1 MVHLEGA
8 PVSENDDLVEAAIAR
23 IAPYEPGKPIEE
35 LQRELGDA
43 WGEGGAIKLASN
55 ENPYGPSPRGIDAA
69 RAALAEAHRY
79 PDGGAYALRQKL
91 ATRLGVDARQILIGA
106 GSNEIIDL
114 LVQTFCSAD
123 DEVVAPQYSFV
134 AYKLAAQ
141 KNRRVFRESPCTAD
155 LQYDVDA
162 LLDTVTDE
170 TKIVFFANP
179 NNPTGAYLPRDRF
192 EELVEKLPERV
203 LLAVDEAYFEYAF
216 APDYPNALQYLT
228 KRGRILAL
236 RTFSKIY
243 GLAGLRIG
251 YAVASSELLDYV
263 HRIRLPFNVSAP
275 AQAAALAALDDG
287 PHVARARAGNDAELP
302 RLATALG
309 RLGLQALPSQCNF
322 ILVGI
327 GARDGRTVY
336 DRLLRKG
343 VIVRPMN
350 AYGLPH
356 HLRVTVG
363 TAEENARLVA
373 ALSELL

>member
-1 MVHLEGA
+1 
-8 PVSENDDLVEAAIAR
+8 VSENDDLVEAAIAR

-55 ENPYGPSPRGIDAA
+55 ENPYGPSPRGVEAA

-91 ATRLGVDARQILIGA
+91 AVRLGVDARQILVGA

-114 LVQTFCSAD
+114 LVQTFCAVD

-141 KNRRVFRESPCTAD
+141 KNRRVFREAACTAD

-162 LLDTVTDE
+162 LLETISPE
-170 TKIVFFANP
+170 TKLVFFANP
-179 NNPTGAYLPRDRF
+179 NNPTGAYLPQAKF
-192 EELVEKLPERV
+192 ERLVEKLPERV
-203 LLAVDEAYFEYAF
+203 LLVVDEAYFEYAY
-216 APDYPNALQYLT
+216 AEDYPDSLRYLT
-228 KRGRILAL
+228 RRGRILAL

-243 GLAGLRIG
+243 GLAALRIG

-275 AQAAALAALDDG
+275 AQAAALAALGDAA
-287 PHVARARAGNDAELP
+287 HVARARAGNDAELP
-302 RLATALG
+302 RLGAALAK
-309 RLGLQALPSQCNF
+309 LGLTVLPSQCNF

-327 GARDGRTVY
+327 GARDGRTLY

-363 TAEENARLVA
+363 TAEENARLLA
-373 ALSELL
+373 ALQDLL

>member
-1 MVHLEGA
+1 
-8 PVSENDDLVEAAIAR
+8 VSANDLVEAAIAR

-43 WGEGGAIKLASN
+43 WGDSGAIKLASN
-55 ENPYGPSPRGIDAA
+55 ENPYGPSPRGVDAA

-91 ATRLGVDARQILIGA
+91 AERLRVDARQILIGA

-123 DEVVAPQYSFV
+123 DEVLAPQYSFV

-141 KNRRVFRESPCTAD
+141 KNRRMFRESACTAD

-162 LLDTVTDE
+162 LLKEVTPQ

-179 NNPTGAYLPRDRF
+179 NNPTGAYLPRAGLQRLV
-192 EELVEKLPERV
+192 EELPDRV
-203 LLAVDEAYFEYAF
+203 LLALDEAYFEYAF
-216 APDYPNALQYLT
+216 AQDYPNSLEFLGQ
-228 KRGRILAL
+228 RGRLLAL

-243 GLAGLRIG
+243 GLAALRVG
-251 YAVASSELLDYV
+251 YAIASAELLDYV

-302 RLATALG
+302 RLGAQLTQ
-309 RLGLQALPSQCNF
+309 LGLQVLPSQCNF
-322 ILVGI
+322 VLVGV
-327 GARDGRTVY
+327 GARDGRQLY

-363 TAEENARLVA
+363 TAPENARLVA
-373 ALSELL
+373 ALRELL